1 MGKKSSHKNLRKL
14 AAELPEIT
22 VYRKVGSIIKREEA
36 VERGLKLP
44 DKLPSN
50 SDVLRMVESVPG
62 PVNHYRNMKRILE
75 KDGSEGVLGYVSAV
89 NRFHAQRLQQEVINS
104 VNLGQ
109 PVNLVSTESPDSKVL
124 AEGEYVVSLSAP
136 TFDEGEE

>member
-22 VYRKVGSIIKREEA
+22 VYRKIGSLVKRTELTDAEVEHLSKQNIKT
-36 VERGLKLP
+36 
-44 DKLPSN
+44 D
-50 SDVLRMVESVPG
+50 SDIYRKVESVPG
-62 PVNHYRNMKRILE
+62 PVNHYRNLKRILE

-89 NRFHAQRLQQEVINS
+89 NRFHAQRLQQGTT
-104 VNLGQ
+104 LG
-109 PVNLVSTESPDSKVL
+109 PKPKIKETDF
-124 AEGEYVVSLSAP
+124 AP

>member
-44 DKLPSN
+44 DKIPSN

-75 KDGSEGVLGYVSAV
+75 KDGSEGVMVYVRQVRIFDEQRKLKAMVAGQAELDLGEQQFVTE
-89 NRFHAQRLQQEVINS
+89 AQSELDAIDATTNQ
-104 VNLGQ
+104 
-109 PVNLVSTESPDSKVL
+109 
-124 AEGEYVVSLSAP
+124 SAP